1 MSSGITR
8 KHDPALVNLQVGSM
22 TGTAYAEGT
31 FIEVEREVDAASKTV
46 GADGEVTLVVSNNTS
61 GTIKAT
67 FQQASPMND
76 YLSSLADA
84 LERKDFAT
92 AIIPVTM
99 KDTNGTT
106 LASAKQAWVKKKA
119 KTEFDAASKDR
130 EWIIETGYLNYT
142 VGGQNSVA

>member
-8 KHDPALVNLQVGSM
+8 KHDPAQVDLQVGNM

-76 YLSSLADA
+76 YLSGLADA
-84 LERKDFAT
+84 LERKDFAN
-92 AIIPVTM
+92 AIVPVTM
-99 KDTNGTT
+99 KDNNGTT

-119 KTEFDAASKDR
+119 KTEFDATSKDR
-130 EWIIETGYLNYT
+130 EWIIETGYLNYN
-142 VGGQNSVA
+142 VGGQASVV